1 MATPKVENP
10 LAVGG
15 AVIGGALI
23 AVSVFMPIAERTG
36 PFAYIQQN
44 SLIQHGGWLVL
55 VAGIGVA
62 ATAVRAAIGK
72 EKPWWPIV
80 SSLIAGAFVLR
91 VVTNDKLRTLYP
103 LNSDGEP
110 DATVG
115 GMVAPLGLAGYVAGV
130 GAAIALISAVA
141 LFAQRQDSGSK
152 ALIAQWDAEDA
163 AEEAAHVA
171 AKHKQCPDCAETV
184 LAAANVCK
192 HCGYRFSHQGGHQ

>member
-1 MATPKVENP
+1 MGARKIENP
-10 LAVGG
+10 VAVGG
-15 AVIGGALI
+15 AVFGGALI

-36 PFAYIQQN
+36 PFAYIQEN

-62 ATAVRAAIGK
+62 VTGIRAAIGK
-72 EKPWWPIV
+72 ERPWWPIV

-115 GMVAPLGLAGYVAGV
+115 GIVAPLGLAGYVAGA
-130 GAAIALISAVA
+130 GAALALISTVA
-141 LFAQRQDSGSK
+141 LFAQRQDSGAK
-152 ALIAQWDAEDA
+152 ELIAQWDAEDA
-163 AEEAAHVA
+163 AEEAARVA

-192 HCGYRFSHQGGHQ
+192 HCGYRFARQGEHP